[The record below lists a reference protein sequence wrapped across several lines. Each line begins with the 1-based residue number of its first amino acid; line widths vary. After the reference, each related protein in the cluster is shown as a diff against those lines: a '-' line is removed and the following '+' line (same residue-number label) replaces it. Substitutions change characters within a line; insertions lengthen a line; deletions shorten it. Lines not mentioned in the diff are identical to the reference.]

1 MRAIRVVGEG
11 RAARLEIGTAPVP
24 EPGPGEVAIAVH
36 ATAVNRADLL
46 QSRGLYP
53 PPPGASE
60 ILGLECSGTVEGA
73 SDEVTGLEVGMR
85 VMALLP
91 GGGYAE
97 RVTVDAGSVF
107 PIPEGMSFAEAAA
120 IPEVFLTCYLNLFE
134 IGRLAAGDAALVHG
148 GGSGIGTAA
157 IALLGRVGVRTLVT
171 AGSES
176 KCRRCESLGAELAL
190 NYRDGAFAEAVLA
203 ATDGEGVDLV
213 LDSIG
218 APYLAQHLQCLRTGG
233 RLIQIGLMG
242 GAKAELHLGLVV
254 SKRLAII
261 GSTLRARSVAAKAE
275 LVRSFRERFGSDLER
290 GEIVP
295 VIDCILPLESAQ
307 EAHELLDR
315 SDHFGKVVL
324 EVRTQ
329 K

>member
-1 MRAIRVVGEG
+1 MRAIQVVGAG
-11 RAARLEIGTAPVP
+11 ADAGLEIGTAPVP
-24 EPGPGEVAIAVH
+24 EPGPGEVGIAVY

-46 QSRGLYP
+46 QRRGFYP

-60 ILGLECSGTVEGA
+60 ILGLECAGIVE
-73 SDEVTGLEVGMR
+73 EVCDGVSELEAGMR

-97 RVTVDAGSVF
+97 RVAVDAGSVL

-120 IPEVFLTCYLNLFE
+120 IPEVFLTCHLNLFE
-134 IGRLAAGDAALVHG
+134 IGRLAAGGAALVHG

-157 IALLGRVGVRTLVT
+157 ISLLGRAGVRTLVT

-190 NYRDGAFAEAVLA
+190 NYRDGPFAEAVLA
-203 ATDGEGVDLV
+203 ATNREGVDLV

-233 RLIQIGLMG
+233 RLVQIGLMG
-242 GAKAELHLGLVV
+242 GAKAEIHLGLVV
-254 SKRLAII
+254 SKRLEII
-261 GSTLRARSVAAKAE
+261 GSTLRSRSIAAKAE
-275 LVRSFRERFGSDLER
+275 LVRSFRNRFGPDLER
-290 GEIVP
+290 GKIVP
-295 VIDCILPLESAQ
+295 VIDRILPLELAQ

-315 SDHFGKVVL
+315 SEHFGKVVL
-324 EVRTQ
+324 EVRAQ